1 VFLARLEPFDG
12 RENYN
17 TSYTTQHNLRPPT
30 SHWNILSVFLNAA
43 APPRSIWYL
52 PNRTSVMQTLQ
63 EKESHRGVVY
73 RFARTSVKIA
83 VHQHLIRSIVLY
95 KLRFSWPSPGAWM
108 SDVATRNPQDFAVG
122 RRASTSD
129 WMTTI
134 ACPSPI
140 VCTMRKWA
148 SGQYRSGAEATCVS
162 LTLLGAAPFAAT
174 DLLIVYCCLLY
185 ISCKENINIS
195 GYTQAGQSRDW
206 RLAPSLDPSFCPH
219 FAER

>member
-1 VFLARLEPFDG
+1 
-12 RENYN
+12 
-17 TSYTTQHNLRPPT
+17 
-30 SHWNILSVFLNAA
+30 
-43 APPRSIWYL
+43 
-52 PNRTSVMQTLQ
+52 MQTLQ
-63 EKESHRGVVY
+63 EKESHRGVY
-73 RFARTSVKIA
+73 HRFSRMSAKIA
-83 VHQHLIRSIVLY
+83 AHQHLIRSIVLY
-95 KLRFSWPSPGAWM
+95 KLRFSWPWPGPWM
-108 SDVATRNPQDFAVG
+108 SDVEISPRRILQLGVG
-122 RRASTSD
+122 LSACD